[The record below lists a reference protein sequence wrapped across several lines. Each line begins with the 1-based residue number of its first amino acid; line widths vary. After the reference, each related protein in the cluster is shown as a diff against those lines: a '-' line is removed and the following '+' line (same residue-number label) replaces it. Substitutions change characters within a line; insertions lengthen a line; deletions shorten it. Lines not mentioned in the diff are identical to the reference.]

1 MCLSDQE
8 YCRAWKWGLWPQC
21 IHLHPSIIS
30 LYALDS
36 VHTLPPS
43 SAPPG
48 PRDHIHIQTPN
59 WQGTVGLQGAHSR
72 WVLLPEPLLDVQK
85 EMGPRGCKGGIVK
98 MRFTHSHNPQWHTC
112 FVLRL
117 YVGSSIRVLL
127 SVLWQL
133 VDSVDCFLSHL
144 IQVSCQ
150 KNAETIVAA
159 SLTQIWVSSSLS
171 WAQSAQMS
179 SGKSHAEAPLYSV
192 CCLFKISWFHN
203 GSFFNYFCVL

>member
-48 PRDHIHIQTPN
+48 PRDHIHIQTAN

-98 MRFTHSHNPQWHTC
+98 MRFTHSHTHSGIHALFCDCMLEAVYVYYSACCDSLWTAWTAFCH
-112 FVLRL
+112 VLSR
-117 YVGSSIRVLL
+117 
-127 SVLWQL
+127 
-133 VDSVDCFLSHL
+133 
-144 IQVSCQ
+144 
-150 KNAETIVAA
+150 
-159 SLTQIWVSSSLS
+159 
-171 WAQSAQMS
+171 SAVRKM
-179 SGKSHAEAPLYSV
+179 LRR
-192 CCLFKISWFHN
+192 
-203 GSFFNYFCVL
+203 